1 MDIDLTGKVA
11 LITGSSRGIGKGCAL
26 EMARAGAN
34 ITINHLNHE
43 NDAGQVAEEI
53 QALSRETLIIQEDV
67 SDLTTVDHM
76 VEVTDERFGHLDI
89 AVCNAYY
96 SKRQPFLD
104 IDIEEIKRSIDV
116 TMWGI
121 KV

>member
-1 MDIDLTGKVA
+1 
-11 LITGSSRGIGKGCAL
+11 
-26 EMARAGAN
+26 MARTGAN